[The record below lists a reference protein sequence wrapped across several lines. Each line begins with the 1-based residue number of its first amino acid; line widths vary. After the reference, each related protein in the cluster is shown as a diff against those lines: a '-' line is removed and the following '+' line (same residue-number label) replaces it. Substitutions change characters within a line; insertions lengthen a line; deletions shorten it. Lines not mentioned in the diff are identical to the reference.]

1 MMRLSF
7 SKLAAGVGGIGVAL
21 ALTAGAG
28 IASADP
34 VDDAV
39 NTTCNYGQV
48 MAALQVVNPGAA
60 AQVNASGQ
68 AKAQLRMFLN
78 AGPDQRRNMLNMAM
92 AYPQF
97 QQYVNDLGSVAGSC
111 NNY

>member
-1 MMRLSF
+1 MVRLSLT
-7 SKLAAGVGGIGVAL
+7 KLAAGVGGMGVAL

-34 VDDAV
+34 IDDAV

-48 MAALQVVNPGAA
+48 MAALQAVNPGAA
-60 AQVNASGQ
+60 AQVNASGS
-68 AKAQLRMFLN
+68 AKAQLRTFLN
-78 AGPDQRRNMLNMAM
+78 SGPDQRRSMLNMAV

-97 QQYVNDLGSVAGSC
+97 QQYVNDLAAVAGSC